1 MYTTVVVIA
10 IAVIVIQYQLSSL
23 NTKLAELKTEN
34 ELLKASIKDDGG
46 KLAISISGL
55 ENSIDAL
62 EKRADRIEND
72 DIHGFADDISFL
84 KKWVKNVGQIATS
97 TRDKINPSVDN

>member
-1 MYTTVVVIA
+1 MYTTVIVIA
-10 IAVIVIQYQLSSL
+10 IAVFVIQYQIASL
-23 NTKLAELKTEN
+23 KKKVADLKTEN
-34 ELLKASIKDDGG
+34 EFLKASIKDDGN

-55 ENSIDAL
+55 EMSIDAL

-97 TRDKINPSVDN
+97 TRDKINPSLDN